1 MHAAGM
7 TGWFSARIIKLPMLY
22 KDARTARTFNLRRL
36 WQNFIFTGTSVTA
49 DGHINDDG
57 DRNWA
62 LLTGEGAS
70 PRFTEVSA
78 AMRRWTSAFLSKS
91 AAAEQ
96 TAQAAMFFPAHIPF
110 EFLYTELELEL
121 ERINPI

>member
-1 MHAAGM
+1 M

-22 KDARTARTFNLRRL
+22 KDVRTARTFNLRRL
-36 WQNFIFTGTSVTA
+36 WQNIIFTGTSVTA

-62 LLTGEGAS
+62 LLTGEGVS
-70 PRFTEVSA
+70 PRFAEVPA
-78 AMRRWTSAFLSKS
+78 AMRRWTSAFMSQS

-96 TAQAAMFFPAHIPF
+96 TAQAAMFSQPTYPLSSCIAA
-110 EFLYTELELEL
+110 ELELEL
-121 ERINPI
+121 ERINPT